1 VEHNGVSGQL
11 AAASALPAI
20 SPTLAAAIM
29 ADDEVAQLLA
39 RFRQGDPAAA
49 DAIFHRY
56 VNRLV
61 AFARTR
67 LSAKLAQRVDAEDVV
82 QSVYRSFFIRARD
95 GQYTLDQS
103 GDLWRLL
110 ATITLNKLH
119 KQVEFHTA
127 QKRAYDREQAIA
139 AEESVVG
146 VSAELL
152 AREPSPADA
161 MAAVE
166 ELQQV
171 MQKLTPL
178 QRRMLELYLQGHTVA
193 EVADAVERS
202 ERAVR
207 RLLALVKDH
216 LESRA
221 AELSQHH

>member
-1 VEHNGVSGQL
+1 
-11 AAASALPAI
+11 
-20 SPTLAAAIM
+20 M
-29 ADDEVAQLLA
+29 ADDEVVQLLA
-39 RFRQGDPAAA
+39 RFRQGDSAAA

-82 QSVYRSFFIRARD
+82 QSVYRSFFIRARE

-110 ATITLNKLH
+110 ATITLNKVH

-127 QKRAYDREQAIA
+127 QKRAIDREQAIS
-139 AEESVVG
+139 AEESVAG

-152 AREPSPADA
+152 AREPSPAEA
-161 MAAVE
+161 MSAVE
-166 ELQQV
+166 ELQHV

-193 EVADAVERS
+193 EVAEAVERS

-207 RLLALVKDH
+207 RLLALVKEH
-216 LESRA
+216 LEVRA
-221 AELSQHH
+221 AEVTQSE